1 MPITL
6 RLLPDAEPMGQ
17 PKTFTLQNRELAYFI
32 KKPTLRYVTVA
43 MEVDST
49 GQDHPLHMCPSKAR
63 VWSPVTHSFDK
74 NSIPCIFPTQGSPA
88 FFPPKGP
95 HYMLH
100 VASIAKV
107 TTHSTSQALPWKDLT
122 VPRSRTQ
129 KSVSRCISLG
139 LEVLEKPSN
148 QDKPLLTTH

>member
-1 MPITL
+1 MPTTL
-6 RLLPDAEPMGQ
+6 RLLPEAVPMSQ

-49 GQDHPLHMCPSKAR
+49 GQDHPLHMCPPKAR

-74 NSIPCIFPTQGSPA
+74 NSIPCIFPTQGSS
-88 FFPPKGP
+88 KV
-95 HYMLH
+95 MDLLH